1 MSPTR
6 RGRLGLHRIVIAM
19 KRSVMREIMR
29 MVKVINL
36 SSISQ
41 VRQDE
46 SGEERA
52 ARLAQMRDHNSE
64 VGNERNFV
72 NDNDGEGDQ
81 LVIQHL
87 EC

>member
-19 KRSVMREIMR
+19 NRLGMREM

-36 SSISQ
+36 SSIISQ

-52 ARLAQMRDHNSE
+52 ARLAQDRDRHEE
-64 VGNERNFV
+64 VGDERN
-72 NDNDGEGDQ
+72 NEDGEGDQ
-81 LVIQHL
+81 LVL
-87 EC
+87 NLAGEAG